1 VGELDKGTSRRA
13 LICEPASLVAE
24 RARQMLAAEGF
35 TSCVVDDLE
44 LFHELRRRVH
54 FDAFLV
60 GVAGAHGLDLLG
72 LPDDLGPLLLLAPL
86 GEGRSASYRLAMPGA
101 ILVDRSL
108 RDPDA
113 LRRVLCGPEPEGPES
128 GEPDRVRRAF
138 LPFGL
143 SERQL
148 EVLASALR
156 GDTSRQIAGKLFISE
171 LTVRNHLHAIY
182 ERVGVSGRRE
192 LLGRFVQGLIE
203 GTA

>member
-1 VGELDKGTSRRA
+1 MGALDKGTSRRA
-13 LICEPASLVAE
+13 LVCEPASLVAE
-24 RARQMLAAEGF
+24 RARQMLSAEGF
-35 TSCVVDDLE
+35 SSCVVDDLE
-44 LFHELRRRVH
+44 LFHELRGRVH
-54 FDAFLV
+54 FDVFVLGV
-60 GVAGAHGLDLLG
+60 GGPNGLDLLG

-86 GEGRSASYRLAMPGA
+86 GEGGATSYRLAMPGA

-113 LRRVLCGPEPEGPES
+113 LRRVLCGPEPEGPAPAQ
-128 GEPDRVRRAF
+128 PDAVRCAF

-148 EVLASALR
+148 EVLGSALR
-156 GDTSRQIAGKLFISE
+156 GHSSRQIAGKLFISE

>member
-1 VGELDKGTSRRA
+1 
-13 LICEPASLVAE
+13 
-24 RARQMLAAEGF
+24 
-35 TSCVVDDLE
+35 
-44 LFHELRRRVH
+44 
-54 FDAFLV
+54 
-60 GVAGAHGLDLLG
+60 
-72 LPDDLGPLLLLAPL
+72 
-86 GEGRSASYRLAMPGA
+86 MPGA

-108 RDPDA
+108 RDTDA
-113 LRRVLCGPEPEGPES
+113 LRRVLCGPEPEGPAPA
-128 GEPDRVRRAF
+128 GPDTVRRAF

-148 EVLASALR
+148 EVLGSALR

>member
-1 VGELDKGTSRRA
+1 MGEVDKGTSRRA
-13 LICEPASLVAE
+13 LVCEPASLVAE
-24 RARQMLAAEGF
+24 RVRQMLAAEGF
-35 TSCVVDDLE
+35 SSCVVDDLE
-44 LFHELRRRVH
+44 LFHELRGRVQ
-54 FDAFLV
+54 FDAFVL
-60 GVAGAHGLDLLG
+60 GVAGADGLDLLG
-72 LPDDLGPLLLLAPL
+72 LPSDLGPLLLLAPL
-86 GEGRSASYRLAMPGA
+86 GEGSAASYRLAMPGA

-113 LRRVLCGPEPEGPES
+113 LRRVLCGPEPEGPAPAA
-128 GEPDRVRRAF
+128 PDTVRRAF

-148 EVLASALR
+148 EVLGSALR
-156 GDTSRQIAGKLFISE
+156 GDTSREIASKLFISE

-182 ERVGVSGRRE
+182 ERVGVSGRRQ